1 MIRIK
6 KIQFCKRVL
15 DRVRERVRVRVR
27 VRVRARGRIT
37 VRVREG
43 VGRTKRVG
51 RNAQTMG

>member
-27 VRVRARGRIT
+27 GL
-37 VRVREG
+37 G
-43 VGRTKRVG
+43 
-51 RNAQTMG
+51 